1 MCDGCV
7 LGLSLRY
14 GRIHLGKRNMCLSS
28 SYIWVWKSEA
38 VVYSL
43 ILLVTLGPTWDE
55 EHRLGCRVLVEDGAV
70 GWSCKCSSG
79 RHCRRIGGHQTTTW
93 RLASCS
99 LSRGH
104 NLRLASPGPRIQAAR
119 GLEFCVLG
127 IVVHLRL
134 GLFANTNA
142 CICDSDAVSGIDKDA
157 FMLFALDLIGSGS
170 HK

>member
-1 MCDGCV
+1 MPLAFTWICVFDWRLRIGCV
-7 LGLSLRY
+7 AMALSTRMS
-14 GRIHLGKRNMCLSS
+14 GVRRVCSGTEPQ
-28 SYIWVWKSEA
+28 IWA
-38 VVYSL
+38 
-43 ILLVTLGPTWDE
+43 
-55 EHRLGCRVLVEDGAV
+55 H
-70 GWSCKCSSG
+70 
-79 RHCRRIGGHQTTTW
+79 
-93 RLASCS
+93 
-99 LSRGH
+99 
-104 NLRLASPGPRIQAAR
+104 IQAAR